1 MELTIATRS
10 SALALWQAN
19 HVKRELEAL
28 NPGLQIHL
36 LEIKTQGDII
46 LDVPLAK
53 VGGKGLFVKELETA
67 LLANRADLAVHS
79 MKDVPMAFPEGL
91 YLPVITERDSPYDA
105 FVSNRYADFDAL
117 PAGAVVGTSSLRR
130 AAQIAERRPDL
141 SIKSLRGNVNTR
153 LAKLDDG
160 LYDAIILAAS
170 GLKRL
175 GFHERIRSTLPAEIS
190 LPAVGQGALGIEIR
204 SDDERVAQLIEPLR
218 HRETSLIVRCERAM
232 NTRLNGGCQVP
243 IAGYGELI
251 EDSLKLR
258 GLVAEVDGSRI
269 LHASDSLRLH
279 EHSPATG
286 VPELQGLE
294 PAAFENLCQAAE
306 AMGVRVAENLLS
318 QGAGAILDAVYG
330 DSPPDH
336 RR

>member
-91 YLPVITERDSPYDA
+91 HLPVITERDSPYDA
-105 FVSNRYADFDAL
+105 FVSNKYADFDAL

-175 GFHERIRSTLPAEIS
+175 GFHDRIRGSLPSEVS

-204 SDDERVAQLIEPLR
+204 SGDERVAQLIEPLR

-243 IAGYGELI
+243 IAGYGELL
-251 EDSLKLR
+251 DGSLQLR
-258 GLVAEVDGSRI
+258 GLVAEVDGSRV
-269 LHASDSLRLH
+269 LHARDSIQLS
-279 EHSPATG
+279 EHSPASG
-286 VPELQGLE
+286 APELDGLA
-294 PAAFENLCQAAE
+294 PDAFENLCKAAE
-306 AMGVRVAENLLS
+306 MMGVRVAENLLG
-318 QGAGAILDAVYG
+318 QGAGAILEAVYG

-336 RR
+336 SR